1 MTIVNKKIIN
11 LAASAIVATALVGCG
26 DKTSAEYVDSAN
38 KSLENKDYKTA
49 IIELK
54 NAIKQEPNEASARF
68 LLGKVYLDLKQ
79 YSFAE
84 KELERALDYGYAA
97 NEVIPLL
104 SKVYQKNG
112 TNKSLFKLTSKAKG
126 LKPKDLAELKFYQIQ
141 AYVKAGNDAKANAMI
156 DELKGISGGGPYSK
170 LAFVYDLILKSEFDG
185 AIGQLNEI
193 LERYKNQ
200 QDALKIKANLQ
211 LRLQKP
217 EAAAQTYEEYV
228 AAYPD
233 EPEVKYVL
241 AQLYSDLG
249 QPNKA
254 EVIVDDLLATYPKQ
268 PILLQIKSTALMQDK
283 NYKDALDYAER
294 SLTIN
299 PEDSSTRL
307 VAGVSSYM
315 TQDFEKSESH
325 LTLVASLLKADHPA
339 LRMLADAQIR
349 LGRSLDANE
358 TVKMFDNINED
369 DAGLLAGLGQAL
381 LKDGEINKAKDVLN
395 KQPDELESAAA
406 RAGVATL
413 KLSLNDVSGIVDLE
427 QALAEMGQDNATETP
442 VNKEQLE
449 VTLVQAYISTSQY
462 DKALEIAKKWK
473 QSQESEVKGWMLEAK
488 INAIQ
493 GDFDSSR
500 SALESG
506 LKVEPE
512 NSIIKFQ
519 LIELLPLKT
528 DLQKQNMLAELDKL
542 LVTSPTFLPAITKH
556 YLLSRV
562 LKQPQTMTAHLEKLI
577 ENNPNNSIFHVTL
590 GRLQVAEQDF
600 SGSVKSFEN
609 AKRLNNK
616 PAPYWELLAN
626 SYIKTASFDKTK
638 ALYQEWYQA
647 QPNDPKAIIGMIKL
661 YDGSGEFKKA
671 IELAQSYENQ
681 IGGNNLEI
689 RGLHAYLLARTGQFK
704 LAQAKVDKLPEQV
717 KSLPLLK
724 TTIGI
729 LQLAE
734 NDLGNAVLNL
744 TDAYKANPSSMNANW
759 MINAIARYQGI
770 DAALSATKTHIEKF
784 PKDELNTLRYAQL
797 QTSRNENEAIEHYKK
812 VIALNDLNFV
822 AHNNLAYLYSEA
834 KNYSQALKHAE
845 KAKEMKPNDGRV
857 LDTLGTIEL
866 KLGNAEAA
874 LKHLTAAIAD
884 KNTHNTD
891 NVFVNYVEALYANKE
906 FKLAERKISQYTFK
920 SDKTSTQL
928 EQLKAKY
935 L

>member
-54 NAIKQEPNEASARF
+54 NAIKQEPNEATARF

-97 NEVIPLL
+97 DEVIPLL

-126 LKPKDLAELKFYQIQ
+126 LKPRDLAELKFYQIQ
-141 AYVKAGNDAKANAMI
+141 AYVKAGNDAKANAII
-156 DELKGISGGGPYSK
+156 DELKGITGGGPYSK

-217 EAAAQTYEEYV
+217 EAAAKTYEDYI

-249 QPNKA
+249 QPSKA
-254 EVIVDDLLATYPKQ
+254 EVIVDDLLTTYPKQ
-268 PILLQIKSTALMQDK
+268 PILLQIKSTALLQEK
-283 NYKDALDYAER
+283 NYKEALDFAER
-294 SLTIN
+294 SLAIN

-325 LTLVASLLKADHPA
+325 LTLIASLLKANHPA
-339 LRMLADAQIR
+339 LRMLADSQIR

-381 LKDGEINKAKDVLN
+381 LRDGEINKAKDVLS

-427 QALAEMGQDNATETP
+427 QALEQMGQENTP

-449 VTLVQAYISTSQY
+449 VTLVQAYISTNQI

-473 QSQESEVKGWMLEAK
+473 ANKETEVKGWMLEAK
-488 INAIQ
+488 INAME
-493 GDFDSSR
+493 GDFDKAKL
-500 SALESG
+500 ALEEG
-506 LKVEPE
+506 LKIEPE
-512 NSIIKFQ
+512 NSIIQFQ
-519 LIELLPLKT
+519 LIELSPIKT
-528 DLQKQNMLAELDKL
+528 DAQKQEMLVGLEKL
-542 LVTSPTFLPAITKH
+542 LASTPTFLPAITKH
-556 YLLSRV
+556 YLLTRV

-577 ENNPNNSIFHVTL
+577 EKDPNNSIFHATL
-590 GRLQVAEQDF
+590 GRLLVAEEDF

-616 PAPYWELLAN
+616 PAAYWELLAN
-626 SYIKTASFDKTK
+626 SYIKTGNFDKTK

-647 QPNDPKAIIGMIKL
+647 QSNNPKAIIGMIKL
-661 YDGSGEFKKA
+661 YDGAGEFKKA
-671 IELAQSYENQ
+671 IELAQSYESQ

-689 RGLHAYLLARTGQFK
+689 RSLHAYLLARTGQFK

-744 TDAYKANPSSMNANW
+744 TDAYEANPSSMNANW
-759 MINAIARYQGI
+759 MINAIARHKGI
-770 DAALSATKTHIEKF
+770 DAAISATKIHIEKF

-797 QTSRNENEAIEHYKK
+797 QTSRNENEAIEYYKK

-834 KNYSQALKHAE
+834 KDYSEALKHAE

-866 KLGNAEAA
+866 KLGNVEDA

-920 SDKTSTQL
+920 SDKTLPQI